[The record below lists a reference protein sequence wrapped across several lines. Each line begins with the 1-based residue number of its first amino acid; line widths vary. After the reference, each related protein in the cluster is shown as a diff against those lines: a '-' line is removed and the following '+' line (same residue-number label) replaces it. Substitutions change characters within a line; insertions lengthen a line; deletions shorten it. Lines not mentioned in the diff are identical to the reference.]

1 MQSFYRP
8 SQTLHSYW
16 VFCIDYPVSN
26 IFPYQDGKWMMFFPI
41 QEMDKRWAEAC
52 HLYNSGKLT
61 GINSMKASTAKQNP
75 LPERLHGPDEG
86 IIIFYCGPSKHRQNV
101 MAYGRNLLNK
111 MKYPRS
117 KLYFKSDLPH
127 LVNNSN
133 EYKHMYFIDTK
144 EHYSRMKSKKMNK
157 RQQPAKRND
166 STSSESSNNSPISA
180 DFPSSIK
187 ALPDYISTSTDYNS
201 ASPNYF
207 SYSPDYNS
215 PLPNYF
221 RYSPDYY
228 INNYTHYVQPFSQY
242 GYNTAP
248 IYYYPTNYFYSY

>member
-26 IFPYQDGKWMMFFPI
+26 IFPYQDGKWMMFFPM

-86 IIIFYCGPSKHRQNV
+86 IIIFYCGPCEHRQHV

-127 LVNNSN
+127 LVNNYN
-133 EYKHMYFIDTK
+133 EYKHLYFIDTK
-144 EHYSRMKSKKMNK
+144 EHYSRMESKKMNTS
-157 RQQPAKRND
+157 AKQND
-166 STSSESSNNSPISA
+166 SISSKSSNNSLISA
-180 DFPSSIK
+180 DSPSSIK
-187 ALPDYISTSTDYNS
+187 AMPDYILPSPNSFSSSPNSFSSSPNFFTSSPNLFSSSPNSFSTSPNYFS
-201 ASPNYF
+201 ASPNY
-207 SYSPDYNS
+207 YT
-215 PLPNYF
+215 
-221 RYSPDYY
+221 
-228 INNYTHYVQPFSQY
+228 NNYTP
-242 GYNTAP
+242 AM
-248 IYYYPTNYFYSY
+248 